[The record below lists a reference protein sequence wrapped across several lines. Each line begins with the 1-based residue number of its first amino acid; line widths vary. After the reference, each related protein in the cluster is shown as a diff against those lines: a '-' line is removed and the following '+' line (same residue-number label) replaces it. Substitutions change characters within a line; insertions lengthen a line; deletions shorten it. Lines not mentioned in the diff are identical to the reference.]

1 MTILIT
7 GANRGIGKGL
17 ADEWRE
23 AGEHVIGT
31 ARSEPGM
38 EVLDVADP
46 ASVTALGERLENQPK
61 IAIA

>member
-23 AGEHVIGT
+23 AGEHV
-31 ARSEPGM
+31 RK
-38 EVLDVADP
+38 
-46 ASVTALGERLENQPK
+46 SVV
-61 IAIA
+61 

>member
-23 AGEHVIGT
+23 AG
-31 ARSEPGM
+31 
-38 EVLDVADP
+38 
-46 ASVTALGERLENQPK
+46 
-61 IAIA
+61 